1 MAMAKKKFEVSLEE
15 MNIEMHRQVD
25 VNSDNFKN
33 MNCQSHQNTRVS
45 IACLKTQINMKEMTT
60 PKRAVTLRT

>member
-1 MAMAKKKFEVSLEE
+1 MAMAKKKFEVLLEE
-15 MNIEMHRQVD
+15 MNIELNRQVD

-45 IACLKTQINMKEMTT
+45 IACLTTQIKMKEL
-60 PKRAVTLRT
+60 AITLRK